1 MIRLL
6 GLMPLLLKTF
16 LVLLVSMKSFRKCLV
31 ALVVAVAILSV
42 PNSVGA
48 LDKKGLTLSPL
59 RSEMN
64 ITPGTSLGGKLKI
77 TNSTDRL
84 MPVQLSA
91 EEFRTINP
99 EYDYEFTPESDVVK
113 WVVFSST
120 DFTLSAGESKDID
133 FMIGVPITAEAG
145 GRYISLFA
153 TTDSS
158 ATGGD
163 ANSHQRIA
171 SLLYITVLGNLTQI
185 GNLISLNTPWLVS
198 GDSDWSMSLQN
209 TGSTH
214 FHSRYTVQVQKLL
227 GDGFLTESTD
237 DAMILPG
244 TVRTVSSKIPL
255 PQLPGIYKV
264 IYAIGLGDKPAV
276 TENRWMVY
284 LPVWSIIALVLLIAS
299 AVLWLLRKKIF
310 SKH

>member
-1 MIRLL
+1 MLRLR
-6 GLMPLLLKTF
+6 KIY
-16 LVLLVSMKSFRKCLV
+16 LVLLVSMNGFKKCLI
-31 ALVVAVAILSV
+31 ALVAGATFLLL
-42 PNSVGA
+42 PNYVGA
-48 LDKKGLTLSPL
+48 VDTKGLTLSPL

-77 TNSTDRL
+77 TNSTDKP

-120 DFTLSAGESKDID
+120 DFTLSAGESKDVD

-163 ANSHQRIA
+163 VNSHQRIA
-171 SLLYITVLGNLTQI
+171 SLLYITVLGNLTQV

-227 GDGFLTESTD
+227 GDGFLTETTD

-244 TVRTVSSKIPL
+244 TIRTISNKIPL

-264 IYAIGLGDKPAV
+264 IYTIGLGDKPAV
-276 TENRWMVY
+276 TETRWMVY